1 LHNDSEKVG
10 TEESVL
16 LHVVHAAESARFHGG
31 YHNKIAGSL
40 RHLLQD
46 NMERAAQIVESVGMR
61 QMLHIEL
68 GEPHQKIMKVAEGE
82 DVSLIMLSSRGKSA
96 VKEAL
101 MGSISESI
109 ARDHI
114 RPVMIIPRN

>member
-1 LHNDSEKVG
+1 
-10 TEESVL
+10 
-16 LHVVHAAESARFHGG
+16 
-31 YHNKIAGSL
+31 
-40 RHLLQD
+40 
-46 NMERAAQIVESVGMR
+46 MERAARIVESVGMR
-61 QMLHIEL
+61 PTLHIEL

-101 MGSISESI
+101 MGSVSEWI

-114 RPVMIIPRN
+114 RPVMSIPRN